1 MEIPTRARSNPANF
15 LTHDDE
21 WIFTLFTLFA
31 ARQLGLFAA
40 ATGLMLPVQGRRS
53 RSRSDAAGAGISRGI
68 SADPELVEQDAP
80 DRVVLVVARPG
91 GGEVGDAQAGE
102 GYP

>member
-31 ARQLGLFAA
+31 ARQLGL
-40 ATGLMLPVQGRRS
+40 TR
-53 RSRSDAAGAGISRGI
+53 
-68 SADPELVEQDAP
+68 
-80 DRVVLVVARPG
+80 
-91 GGEVGDAQAGE
+91 
-102 GYP
+102 